1 MLPDLDAA
9 LGQPLLQTLPQITF
23 ELGAV
28 DNSDEYTP
36 ADNAPFEA
44 TVEEI
49 VDGPF
54 EVTEEEQV
62 DSPSE
67 VAEEEEVEALLQ
79 VMDEE
84 LVQVAP
90 VSRLT
95 SVVHGHVYRHSVFSE
110 DLSRFQKNSEARRD
124 YFWPKV
130 RDAFAEPSCH
140 QCSGKGGV
148 IGACGWAYMTC
159 IICHDAFCADY
170 FYKW

>member
-1 MLPDLDAA
+1 M
-9 LGQPLLQTLPQITF
+9 GQPLLQTLPQITF

-54 EVTEEEQV
+54 EGTEEEQV
-62 DSPSE
+62 DLPSE

-84 LVQVAP
+84 LDQVAP

-95 SVVHGHVYRHSVFSE
+95 SVIHGHVYRHSVFSE
-110 DLSRFQKNSEARRD
+110 DLSRFQKNSEAGGIISGRKLGTRSRS
-124 YFWPKV
+124 PAAIIV
-130 RDAFAEPSCH
+130 RERVGLLALV
-140 QCSGKGGV
+140 GGL
-148 IGACGWAYMTC
+148 T
-159 IICHDAFCADY
+159 
-170 FYKW
+170 